1 MIYFVVRLIIFFTIV
16 KAYSYTCVF
25 RYKRRKERKMAKDPV
40 CGMFVE
46 ERSESIRY
54 KKDGR
59 EYYFCSKQC
68 LDEFTQPEK
77 ELRKL
82 KVCVAI
88 SIALAIPIVIFSLP
102 HMLSTQFGTLFPM
115 YVMHYS
121 NYVMLAL
128 ATPLQFWI
136 GWRFYRG
143 LWDGIK
149 AKASNMDTLIAIGTT
164 AAYLYSA
171 TVTLIPS
178 YFPFSSV
185 YFETAAIIIT
195 LILIGRLLETRTKE
209 RASNAVRKLLD
220 LQPKMGKVL
229 RQKEGPG
236 GYLVEELGIPIEQV
250 QEGDIMIIRPGESIP
265 TDGIV
270 IEGYSSID
278 ESAITG
284 ESIPADKT
292 KGDEVIGATI
302 NRSGLLKVKATK
314 VGRDTV
320 LSQIITLVEE
330 ARTGKAQMQ
339 RLVDQVAKY
348 FVPAVLTVAIGVG
361 LGWYFIGNIGLTFS
375 LLSFVSVIII
385 ACPCALGIATPAAL
399 MMGAGKGAENGI
411 LFKGGEYLEIAK
423 KVKSVVFDKTGTLT
437 RGRPSVIDIIDL
449 SGLGEDEIL
458 RLAAVAE
465 SGSEHPLGQAIVN
478 RAKEKGIMVP
488 NPDSF
493 EAISGHGLKA
503 RYADHIIIIGNRK
516 LMLDYNIPL
525 TDEINTTL
533 SALETQG
540 KTATLV
546 VIDNKIAGII
556 ALADTIKE
564 HAKEAIDSLKSMG
577 IEVVMLTGDNER
589 TAKSVA
595 SKLGINR
602 VIAQILPQQKEQA
615 ISKLK
620 EQEKKIVAMIGDGIN
635 DAPALAR
642 ADLGIAIGSGTDV
655 AKETGGIIL
664 IKDDIRDA
672 VTALDLGK
680 KTVSKI
686 KQNLFWA
693 FAYNTG
699 LIPIAGGLLVPF
711 MGVGIFGW
719 LPMLAGLAM
728 AMSSVTVVGNSILLG
743 RYKPKFAARKSR
755 RSREEIYSNED
766 LKQSYAP
773 ITQTSS

>member
-1 MIYFVVRLIIFFTIV
+1 
-16 KAYSYTCVF
+16 
-25 RYKRRKERKMAKDPV
+25 MAKDPV

-46 ERSESIRY
+46 EKPNSIRY
-54 KKDGR
+54 SKDGR

-68 LDEFTQPEK
+68 LEEFTQPEK

-82 KVCVAI
+82 KMNVAI
-88 SIALAIPIVIFSLP
+88 SIALTIPLVIFSLP
-102 HMLSTQFGTLFPM
+102 HMFPAQFGALFSM
-115 YVMHYS
+115 DIMHYS
-121 NYVMLAL
+121 NYIMLAL

-164 AAYLYSA
+164 AAYLYSTIV
-171 TVTLIPS
+171 TVAPG
-178 YFPFSSV
+178 YFPFESV

-195 LILIGRLLETRTKE
+195 LILVGRLLETRTKE
-209 RASNAVRKLLD
+209 KASNAVRKLLD
-220 LQPKMGKVL
+220 LQPKMAKVI
-229 RQKEGPG
+229 RKG
-236 GYLVEELGIPIEQV
+236 GIEEEVPIEQV
-250 QEGDIMIIRPGESIP
+250 QEGEVVVIRPGERIP

-270 IEGYSSID
+270 IEGSSSID
-278 ESAITG
+278 ESAVTG
-284 ESIPADKT
+284 ESIPVDK
-292 KGDEVIGATI
+292 KKEDEVIGATI
-302 NRSGLLKVKATK
+302 NKSGLLKVKATK
-314 VGRDTV
+314 VGQDTV

-348 FVPAVLTVAIGVG
+348 FVPAVLAIAVGVG
-361 LGWYFIGNIGLTFS
+361 LGWYLIGDIGVTFS
-375 LLSFVSVIII
+375 LLAFVSVIII

-411 LFKGGEYLEIAK
+411 LFKGGEHLEIAK
-423 KVKSVVFDKTGTLT
+423 KVKTIVFDKTGTLT
-437 RGRPSVIDIIDL
+437 KGKPSVTDVIDL
-449 SGLGEDEIL
+449 SDGIIGENELL
-458 RLAAVAE
+458 RLAAIAE
-465 SGSEHPLGQAIVN
+465 SGSEHPLGQAVVN
-478 RAKEKGIMVP
+478 NAKEKGIAVVS

-493 EAISGHGLKA
+493 EAVSGHGLKA
-503 RYADHIIIIGNRK
+503 TYADHVVLIGNRK
-516 LMLDYNIPL
+516 LMDDNHIPVTESIDNTL
-525 TDEINTTL
+525 KQLEI
-533 SALETQG
+533 QG

-546 VIDNKIAGII
+546 AIDNKLSGII

-564 HAKEAIDSLKSMG
+564 NAKEAIDILTKSMG
-577 IEVVMLTGDNER
+577 IEVIMLTGDNER
-589 TAKSVA
+589 TAKAVA
-595 SKLGINR
+595 SKLGISR
-602 VIAQILPQQKEQA
+602 VIAQVLPQQKEQI

-620 EQEKKIVAMIGDGIN
+620 DEEKKVVAMVGDGIN

-664 IKDDIRDA
+664 IKEDLRDV
-672 VTALDLGK
+672 VTALDLGR

-699 LIPIAGGLLVPF
+699 LIPIAGGILVPF

-743 RYKPKFAARKSR
+743 RYKPIFASIKPKKG
-755 RSREEIYSNED
+755 EQIYTNDDFKEAYS
-766 LKQSYAP
+766 LQP
-773 ITQTSS
+773 TTR